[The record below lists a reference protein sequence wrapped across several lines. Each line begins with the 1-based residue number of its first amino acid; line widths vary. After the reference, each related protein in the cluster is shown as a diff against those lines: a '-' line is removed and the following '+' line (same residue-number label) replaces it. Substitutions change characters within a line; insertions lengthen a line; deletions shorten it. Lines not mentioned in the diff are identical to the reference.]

1 MLEEKGGTLAVSRF
15 MQMHGMSRDYL
26 MATVMSFPDTL
37 RIRKNDKG
45 KGEIV
50 EIISKDETETSA
62 GESVGEITSE
72 KELSPPDDDEPL
84 F

>member
-1 MLEEKGGTLAVSRF
+1 
-15 MQMHGMSRDYL
+15 

-50 EIISKDETETSA
+50 ELISDDNTETSTGGIT
-62 GESVGEITSE
+62 GESIGEITSE

>member
-1 MLEEKGGTLAVSRF
+1 
-15 MQMHGMSRDYL
+15 
-26 MATVMSFPDTL
+26 MAMVMSFPDTL

-50 EIISKDETETSA
+50 ELIFDDNTETSTGGIT
-62 GESVGEITSE
+62 GESIGEITSE

>member
-1 MLEEKGGTLAVSRF
+1 
-15 MQMHGMSRDYL
+15 
-26 MATVMSFPDTL
+26 MSFPDTL

-50 EIISKDETETSA
+50 ELISDDNTETST
-62 GESVGEITSE
+62 GGITGKSIGEITSE

>member
-1 MLEEKGGTLAVSRF
+1 
-15 MQMHGMSRDYL
+15 
-26 MATVMSFPDTL
+26 MSFPDTL

-50 EIISKDETETSA
+50 ELISDDSTETSTGGIT

-72 KELSPPDDDEPL
+72 KELSPPDDDEHL